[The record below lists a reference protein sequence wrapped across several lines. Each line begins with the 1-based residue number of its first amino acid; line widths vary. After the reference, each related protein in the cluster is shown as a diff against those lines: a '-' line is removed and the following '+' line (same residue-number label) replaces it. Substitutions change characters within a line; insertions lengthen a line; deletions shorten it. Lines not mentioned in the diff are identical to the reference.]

1 MRGNNSCTCR
11 TCLSR
16 ALHVVEQ
23 FSECAFSHA
32 ELWEPLALL
41 EPIALR
47 LYLGISL
54 SWCLDA
60 YKREAK
66 NRRALF
72 FPSANKERTHAS
84 CFIHRNIPN

>member
-54 SWCLDA
+54 S
-60 YKREAK
+60 
-66 NRRALF
+66 
-72 FPSANKERTHAS
+72 
-84 CFIHRNIPN
+84 